1 MKRRAVHN
9 REGRI
14 CKKAMANNIAQY
26 IMQHHDYANN
36 PKKWY
41 ETLQCLQLP
50 KLKSVVERPA
60 FIFDN
65 TNELITGNQLNDVL
79 NKLYDTYPDIGVFED
94 VFIDVCSKTPSVDD
108 NGNLIIYP
116 LDGLIA
122 NNDLYKAKNVVYI
135 IMIKINNEWFV
146 YKIGMTSGKLSVRIS
161 QYGSNGLIDA
171 ASASSTEKQ
180 FINLLYAYH
189 NVPGFDCKFL
199 ALNASLREHINDA
212 DDLFGLKKVEGY
224 TAENVEEKLIRAL
237 YKCTGKYPIGC
248 IQERGKL

>member
-1 MKRRAVHN
+1 MKQRATHN
-9 REGRI
+9 KEGRI
-14 CKKAMANNIAQY
+14 CKKAMADNIAHY
-26 IMQHHDYANN
+26 IMQHPDYAST

-79 NKLYDTYPDIGVFED
+79 NKLYDAYPDIGVFED
-94 VFIDVCSKTPSVDD
+94 VFINVHSKTPSVDD
-108 NGNLIIYP
+108 NGNLLIYP
-116 LDGLIA
+116 LDGFIV
-122 NNDLYKAKNVVYI
+122 NDDLYKAKNAVYI

-146 YKIGMTSGKLSVRIS
+146 YKIGMTSRQLSSRIS
-161 QYGSNGLIDA
+161 QYGSNGVIDTA
-171 ASASSTEKQ
+171 VFSSTEKQ

-189 NVPGFDCKFL
+189 NVPDFDCKFL
-199 ALNASLREHINDA
+199 ALNASMCERVNDS

-237 YKCTGKYPIGC
+237 YKYTGKYPIGC